1 MIFHDILKPS
11 LVTPFPDAI
20 EKSASVFGKTVIYGV
35 QQNVS
40 LSDYKLAI
48 IGVCESRNSSNLKA
62 STAPDEIRKF
72 LYSLSGHPINSE
84 IIDLGNISE
93 TSSPASTYA
102 ALKIVIEQLAEKGIC
117 IVVLG
122 GTQELTLP
130 IFQAVAEQHSPI
142 TVSIID
148 SKIDYEPNSSDF
160 SPTSFINRLLIED
173 RSNLY
178 CINQI
183 AHQSY
188 LSDQRALDILE
199 KRNHDIY
206 RLGSIRNA
214 MTEVEPAL
222 RSSHI
227 VSFDMG
233 SIRQGDY
240 PFAPSPNGLYAEEA
254 CQLSRF
260 AGLSGSM
267 KAFGLFNLN
276 PNAGSNAMGS
286 HLAAQIVWHFIEGFF
301 ARKGKTADPTS
312 GRVKKFYVKSPIP
325 NVNMVFLK
333 NISTQ
338 TWWMEVPVAKGDN
351 SKSALLA
358 CSQNDYKMATKGD
371 VPDRWLRAIRRVT

>member
-1 MIFHDILKPS
+1 MFHDILKPS
-11 LVTPFPDAI
+11 LVTPLPDAI
-20 EKSASVFGKTVIYGV
+20 EKSASVYGKTAIYGV
-35 QQNVS
+35 QQNVN
-40 LSDYKLAI
+40 LSDCKLAI
-48 IGVCESRNSSNLKA
+48 VGVCESRNSSNSQA
-62 STAPDEIRKF
+62 SKAPDEIRKF
-72 LYSLSGHPINSE
+72 LYSLSGHPISSE
-84 IIDLGNISE
+84 IVDLGNISE

-102 ALKIVIEQLAEKGIC
+102 ALKIVVEQLAEKGIC
-117 IVVLG
+117 VIVLG

-130 IFQAVAEQHSPI
+130 IFQVVAERQSPI
-142 TVSIID
+142 TISIID
-148 SKIDYEPNSSDF
+148 SKIDYEPNSTDF
-160 SPTSFINRLLIED
+160 SPSSFVNRLLSED
-173 RSNLY
+173 KGKLY
-178 CINQI
+178 CINHI

-188 LSDQRALDILE
+188 LTDQRASEILE
-199 KRNHDIY
+199 KRNHDVY

-233 SIRQGDY
+233 SIRQSDY
-240 PFAPSPNGLYAEEA
+240 PLAPSPNGLYAEEA
-254 CQLSRF
+254 CLLSRF
-260 AGLSGSM
+260 AGLSGGV

-276 PNAGSNAMGS
+276 TNGDSNAMGS

-301 ARKGKTADPTS
+301 ARKGKAADPTL

-338 TWWMEVPVAKGDN
+338 TWWIEVPIAKGDD
-351 SKSALLA
+351 SKNTLLA

>member
-1 MIFHDILKPS
+1 MFHDILKPS
-11 LVTPFPDAI
+11 LVTPLPDAI
-20 EKSASVFGKTVIYGV
+20 EKSASVFGKTIIYGV
-35 QQNVS
+35 QQNVN
-40 LSDYKLAI
+40 LSDCKLAI
-48 IGVCESRNSSNLKA
+48 VGVCESRNSLNSQA
-62 STAPDEIRKF
+62 SKAPDEIRKF

-102 ALKIVIEQLAEKGIC
+102 ALKIVVEQLTEKGIC
-117 IVVLG
+117 VIILG
-122 GTQELTLP
+122 GTQELTHP
-130 IFQAVAEQHSPI
+130 IYQALAEQKAPLTISL
-142 TVSIID
+142 ID
-148 SKIDYEPNSSDF
+148 SKIDYEPNSADF
-160 SPTSFINRLLIED
+160 SPSSFVNSLLSED
-173 RSNLY
+173 RGKLY

-188 LSDQRALDILE
+188 LTDQRAVQVLE

-214 MTEVEPAL
+214 MAEVEPVL

-233 SIRQGDY
+233 SVRQGDY

-254 CQLSRF
+254 CLLSRF
-260 AGLSGSM
+260 AGLSGSV

-276 PNAGSNAMGS
+276 TNGDSNAMGS

-301 ARKGKTADPTS
+301 ARKGNAADPTT

-338 TWWMEVPVAKGDN
+338 TWWMEVPISRGDDL
-351 SKSALLA
+351 KTTFIA

-371 VPDRWLRAIRRVT
+371 VPERWLRAIKRVT